1 MIDNFKKSY
10 HKVFTARAI
19 TSFATE
25 NNTTED
31 TVTNTTLNGHQ
42 PKRPLKKLLM

>member
-10 HKVFTARAI
+10 HKVVTTRANTFI
-19 TSFATE
+19 TSLATE

-31 TVTNTTLNGHQ
+31 TTTNTTLNSHQ
-42 PKRPLKKLLM
+42 PKNH